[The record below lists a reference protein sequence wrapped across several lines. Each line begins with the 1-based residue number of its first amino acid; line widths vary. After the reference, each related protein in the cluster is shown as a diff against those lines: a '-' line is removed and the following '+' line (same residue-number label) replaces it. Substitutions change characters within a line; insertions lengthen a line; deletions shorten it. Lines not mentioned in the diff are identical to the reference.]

1 MLRRVLIT
9 IVLSCISI
17 VSLAEPL
24 KYEGYDPVML
34 CNADP
39 YHKYI
44 VIGTICLFSNCGEIQ
59 YYYRPNNDYFNYRW
73 GTIMEIDAEQYGFK
87 TYHQILKMLQELKK
101 NEPNRTLSEKRDNP
115 LVMIKLPEEYVSDF
129 FDYITKKEPQFFA
142 ELQKIKNT
150 TAKNMKIVNDILDGI
165 VNETL
170 SQSLVIAELNGKVEE
185 FKLISNQQKH
195 VLDLYLIKVQKN
207 VSELLIDNYKKI
219 SYMAKVNN
227 NYPKYNSLRSI
238 IKFATKIESKLNIS
252 MNEALEMAIGLN
264 DGLVF
269 SNIKFPGTIKR
280 ELIVGKLKNLAQQK
294 NYHENIETIMD
305 CVESLYT
312 KGSNNYTDDLI
323 QQTIK
328 HFEKAKKAQE
338 AHFVN
343 LQSANRI
350 IKLLELLRQSSSQNI
365 NDDAITMVNFT
376 EEYFKYLVRTY
387 ECALYFKDPSAQY
400 AYLRRYAKIRTN
412 ILLDYIKEYDINNL
426 DDLSAA
432 DTTTKET
439 FAKEIK
445 YFDWKNVASNEF
457 DDQLTALRATNKI
470 KNLTRN
476 IDFFNDDP
484 SRIFEKDTLFKY
496 RGPFN
501 FIDKWFDQYYND

>member
-1 MLRRVLIT
+1 MLVT
-9 IVLSCISI
+9 IILSCIPTI
-17 VSLAEPL
+17 SLAGPS

-34 CNADP
+34 CNGCPHFREATG
-39 YHKYI
+39 I
-44 VIGTICLFSNCGEIQ
+44 ICLFSGSRDLG
-59 YYYRPNNDYFNYRW
+59 YYYQANNESNRIW
-73 GTIMEIDAEQYGFK
+73 NWISPSEAEQYGFK
-87 TYHQILKMLQELKK
+87 THHQILKMIQELEK
-101 NEPNRTLSEKRDNP
+101 NEPNRTWPEKRDNP
-115 LVMIKLPEEYVSDF
+115 LGMITLPEEYVSDF

-142 ELQKIKNT
+142 KLQKIKNT

-185 FKLISNQQKH
+185 FKLIADQQKRI
-195 VLDLYLIKVQKN
+195 VDLSLMEVQKN
-207 VSELLIDNYKKI
+207 VSKLLMDNYKKI
-219 SYMAKVNN
+219 SYMTKVNN
-227 NYPKYNSLRSI
+227 NDPKYNSLKSI

-312 KGSNNYTDDLI
+312 KGSNSYTDDLI
-323 QQTIK
+323 QRTIK
-328 HFEKAKKAQE
+328 RFEKAKTAQE
-338 AHFVN
+338 AHFAN

-350 IKLLELLRQSSSQNI
+350 IKLLELLKQSSSQNV

-387 ECALYFKDPSAQY
+387 EFELYFKDPSAKY

-412 ILLDYIKEYDINNL
+412 SLLDYIKEYDINNL
-426 DDLSAA
+426 DDLSTAY
-432 DTTTKET
+432 TTTKET
-439 FAKEIK
+439 FTKEIQD
-445 YFDWKNVASNEF
+445 FDWKKVASNEF
-457 DDQLTALRATNKI
+457 EDQLTALRATNKI
-470 KNLTRN
+470 KNLSRDM
-476 IDFFNDDP
+476 DFFNDDP

-501 FIDKWFDQYYND
+501 FIDKWFDQYYNDS